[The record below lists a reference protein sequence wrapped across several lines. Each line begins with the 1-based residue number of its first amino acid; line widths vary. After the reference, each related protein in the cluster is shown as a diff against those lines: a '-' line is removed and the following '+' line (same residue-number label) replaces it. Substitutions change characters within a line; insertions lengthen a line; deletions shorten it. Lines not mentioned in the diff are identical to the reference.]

1 MTADRIDG
9 HLNWFI
15 RLVALGARTLGRAF
29 TRIRHEGLEHLPA
42 TGPVILAP
50 NHISN
55 GDGVAVGAWLTPAL
69 GRRIHWL
76 GKKEMFR
83 FPPVAAIL
91 RLGGVHRL
99 DRGAADV
106 DAFRLALR
114 ILEAGGVLLVFPE
127 GTRSPDGRLQPFKDG
142 VATLAI
148 RSGAAI
154 VPIGVSGTDRVW
166 PRHQLPRPGGRVIVR
181 VGEPFRAAD
190 VVPDGADRREAK
202 AAVTAELEQ
211 RIEALVEP
219 RHRRPTPTG
228 SGAG

>member
-1 MTADRIDG
+1 MSVDRIDG

-15 RLVALGARTLGRAF
+15 RLVALGARTIGRAF
-29 TRIRHEGLEHLPA
+29 ARVRHEGLEHLPPS
-42 TGPVILAP
+42 GPIILAA

-55 GDGVAVGAWLTPAL
+55 ADGVAVGAWLTPAL

-83 FPPVAAIL
+83 FAPIAALL
-91 RLGGVHRL
+91 RYGGVHRI

-114 ILEAGGVLLVFPE
+114 VLEAGGVLLIFPE

-142 VATLAI
+142 VATLAL

-166 PRHQLPRPGGRVIVR
+166 PRNRLPRPGGSVVVR
-181 VGEPFRAAD
+181 VGAPFRAAD
-190 VVPDGADRREAK
+190 VVPDGADRRRARTL
-202 AAVTAELEQ
+202 VTEELER
-211 RIEALVEP
+211 RISALVEA
-219 RHRRPTPTG
+219 RHRRTPGRTG
-228 SGAG
+228 

>member
-1 MTADRIDG
+1 MTAAGDRVDS
-9 HLNWFI
+9 HLTWFI
-15 RLVALGARTLGRAF
+15 RAFALGSRIVARSF
-29 TRIRHEGLEHLPA
+29 TRIRHEGLERIPR

-55 GDGVAVGAWLTPAL
+55 ADAVVVGAWLTPVL

-83 FPPVAAIL
+83 FPPFAAIL
-91 RLGGVHRL
+91 HAGGVHPV
-99 DRGAADV
+99 DRGNADV
-106 DAFRLALR
+106 EAYRLALR
-114 ILEAGGVLLVFPE
+114 VLEAGGVLLVFPE
-127 GTRSPDGRLQPFKDG
+127 GTRSPDGRLQPLKDG

-148 RSGAAI
+148 RSGALI

-166 PRHQLPRPGGRVIVR
+166 PRNRLPRPGGRVVVR

-190 VVPDGADRREAK
+190 AVADGADRRAAK
-202 AAVTAELEQ
+202 AAVTEALAG

-219 RHRRPTPTG
+219 RHRRSGTPST
-228 SGAG
+228 